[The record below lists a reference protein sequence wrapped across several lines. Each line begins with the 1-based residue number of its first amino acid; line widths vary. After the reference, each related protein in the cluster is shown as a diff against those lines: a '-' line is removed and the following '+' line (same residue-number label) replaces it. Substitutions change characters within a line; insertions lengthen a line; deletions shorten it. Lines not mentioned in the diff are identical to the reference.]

1 MRWTVK
7 TGLVIMCLAVLAAFG
22 GATYQAIGT
31 RVDEHRSPEPGV
43 LVDIGGYRLKIFCVG
58 AGSPT
63 VVLESGL
70 GDISVEWQPVQS
82 VIAHFAR
89 ICAYDRAGYGGS
101 DAGPMPRTS
110 ATIAKELHTVLQRA
124 GEKPPFV
131 LVGHS
136 FGGYNV
142 RVFNGKYSNEV
153 AGLVLVDSVQ
163 EDEYKLLPPA
173 WKQFSADLLNHYE
186 RQARTAPLLINLGIA
201 RLMLQS
207 RGDLHPN
214 DYLILQAKY
223 LRARASELK
232 NIQTSAEQARA
243 AGLIGDKPLIVLTA
257 GRSLDSTPIPGLS
270 PKDLMDSQRI
280 WAEDLQPRLAHLS
293 TRGKQVNVLDSGHD
307 IPGERPDVVVEAVRG
322 LCNAAAPHR
331 ETRYNR

>member
-7 TGLVIMCLAVLAAFG
+7 TGLVIICLAVLAAFG

-31 RVDEHRSPEPGV
+31 LVDEHRSPEPGV

-207 RGDLHPN
+207 RGGLHPN

-243 AGLIGDKPLIVLTA
+243 AGLHSVPHAGETTGPQTVWDSLTLLQAERIGHGTSSAQDPALLRHLAETGVPLEVCPSSNIATRAVARLEEHPILT
-257 GRSLDSTPIPGLS
+257 
-270 PKDLMDSQRI
+270 
-280 WAEDLQPRLAHLS
+280 
-293 TRGKQVNVLDSGHD
+293 
-307 IPGERPDVVVEAVRG
+307 
-322 LCNAAAPHR
+322 
-331 ETRYNR
+331 